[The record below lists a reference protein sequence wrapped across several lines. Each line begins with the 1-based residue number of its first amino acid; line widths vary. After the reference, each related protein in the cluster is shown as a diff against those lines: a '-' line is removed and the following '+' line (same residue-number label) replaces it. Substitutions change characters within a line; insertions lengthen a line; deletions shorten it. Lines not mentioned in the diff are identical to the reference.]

1 MTKTLLDGVNDVLQR
16 NGIIDSNNVL
26 GSLTN
31 LGKQSYIDLAV
42 QLWNETV
49 DEVCDMMGIPHPGET
64 GSSTTVTLV
73 TGTREYA
80 LPSDLVQ
87 IRWPLI
93 DETNGNYISEYPG
106 GYLAMRA
113 EQQIPGDWL
122 GLPYAAAIN
131 PTTGSLR
138 LERTPTSSENGLIYT
153 MIYDKDLLMDAAGD
167 TFPFMDSVYRAVM
180 PVVAEMWERKKRND
194 FNESEYKKQL
204 SRATSFVNKTVRR
217 PNW

>member
-1 MTKTLLDGVNDVLQR
+1 MSKTLLDGVNDVLQR
-16 NGIIDSNNVL
+16 NGIIDSNGAL

-31 LGKQSYIDLAV
+31 LGKQLYIDLAV
-42 QLWNETV
+42 QVWNETV
-49 DEVCDMMGIPHPGET
+49 DEVCDMMGVPHPGET

-73 TGTREYA
+73 AGTREYA

-93 DETNGNYISEYPG
+93 DETNGNYIQEYPG

-113 EQQIPGDWL
+113 DQQIPGDWL
-122 GLPYAAAIN
+122 GLAYAAAIN
-131 PTTGSLR
+131 PTTGYLR
-138 LERTPTSSENGLIYT
+138 LERTPTSTEAGLVYT
-153 MIYDKDLLMDAAGD
+153 MIYDKDLIMDAASD

-194 FNESEYKKQL
+194 FNESEYRKQL
-204 SRATSFVNKTVRR
+204 SRAMSFVNKTVRR
-217 PNW
+217 THW